1 MRSHEIIILDSTSS
15 SAPHTFKVYKTTI
28 VSIDRRNLSSEMPSM
43 TGTSTGSPAPTAT
56 HVERS
61 IDPTLFAGKVFHIAP
76 GLFKEYEDKL
86 KADIKVSLKHYQDR
100 LVTVVWSF

>member
-1 MRSHEIIILDSTSS
+1 
-15 SAPHTFKVYKTTI
+15 
-28 VSIDRRNLSSEMPSM
+28 MPSM

-86 KADIKVSLKHYQDR
+86 KADIKVSL
-100 LVTVVWSF
+100 

>member
-1 MRSHEIIILDSTSS
+1 
-15 SAPHTFKVYKTTI
+15 
-28 VSIDRRNLSSEMPSM
+28 MPSM
-43 TGTSTGSPAPTAT
+43 AGTSTGSPAPTAT

-86 KADIKVSLKHYQDR
+86 KADIKVSL
-100 LVTVVWSF
+100 

>member
-1 MRSHEIIILDSTSS
+1 
-15 SAPHTFKVYKTTI
+15 
-28 VSIDRRNLSSEMPSM
+28 MPFM
-43 TGTSTGSPAPTAT
+43 AGTSTGSPAPTAT

-86 KADIKVSLKHYQDR
+86 KADIKVSLKHYQVR